1 MLVFIFYFSVFKEE
15 HSCFVLLIASTVPSG
30 VGVGAGGR
38 EVVKVSL
45 GELNYNHHQDVHFLM
60 TTSYCWC
67 CYIY

>member
-15 HSCFVLLIASTVPSG
+15 HSCFVLLIASIVPSG
-30 VGVGAGGR
+30 VGVTGDG
-38 EVVKVSL
+38 EVVKASL

-60 TTSYCWC
+60 KTSDCWC